1 MSLVSTEPGLVLKA
15 TPPRL
20 QKSATVRP
28 RLSLDS
34 AELADKAVIA
44 LQAPAGFGKT
54 QLLAQWR
61 RDWLAQG
68 GVVIWL
74 TLDEHDDPLRLA
86 HGLAVAKAV
95 GSGRPVMPQ
104 SSSSLFGKSA
114 DDLDELTSWLA
125 EIADLGAETLLIL
138 DLSLIHI

>member
-20 QKSATVRP
+20 QKSATARP

-34 AELADKAVIA
+34 AELADKAAIA

-61 RDWLAQG
+61 RDAWQIGAG
-68 GVVIWL
+68 AAVD
-74 TLDEHDDPLRLA
+74 DEGRHAACHSLLRA
-86 HGLAVAKAV
+86 ARIMA
-95 GSGRPVMPQ
+95 
-104 SSSSLFGKSA
+104 
-114 DDLDELTSWLA
+114 
-125 EIADLGAETLLIL
+125 
-138 DLSLIHI
+138 